1 MTRGEHSTTG
11 AVRTDVFI
19 CRQKKQQIALELIS
33 VNYWLQLQQLVARC
47 SDAWSPVYVD
57 VDTV

>member
-1 MTRGEHSTTG
+1 MASGEHSSTD
-11 AVRTDVFI
+11 AIRTDVFI
-19 CRQKKQQIALELIS
+19 CRHKKKQQIALG
-33 VNYWLQLQQLVARC
+33 NYWLQSQQLVARC